1 MTDGLL
7 IIRRLFGFE
16 STSLIA
22 GAISGDATITSAD
35 AIAERVDGFKAALDV
50 DANGKTEALTDGLL
64 IIRRLFGFEGASLVS
79 GAISPD
85 GERQGGGNRCIY

>member
-1 MTDGLL
+1 MDW
-7 IIRRLFGFE
+7 
-16 STSLIA
+16 
-22 GAISGDATITSAD
+22 
-35 AIAERVDGFKAALDV
+35 AALDV

-85 GERQGGGNRCIY
+85 GERQRRRQSLHMACGHRCMSAVASFQHLPVLPRCYADRLGGLRAVCNFTSRTQ